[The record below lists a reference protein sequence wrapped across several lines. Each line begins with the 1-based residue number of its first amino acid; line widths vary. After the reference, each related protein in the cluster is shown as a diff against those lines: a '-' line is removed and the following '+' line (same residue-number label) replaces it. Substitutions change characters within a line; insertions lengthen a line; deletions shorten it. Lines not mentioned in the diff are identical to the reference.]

1 MSDMIVYRAYLLS
14 VSDHIREVRGFKST
28 DDVSA
33 CAEADYML
41 RGSDLAAVEVY
52 QGWRLVARRE
62 KQAQVAA

>member
-14 VSDHIREVRGFKST
+14 ASDHIREVRGFKST

-62 KQAQVAA
+62 KHARVAA